1 MSGSSGGCWRCLP
14 RWLLVLILLASGLAL
29 GYGGIVLL
37 MQGGSMYYLLAG
49 IAYLVLAVLVAKR
62 KSCMAL
68 VSLLIFVATFIW
80 ALVDAPE
87 LTFWPL
93 LSRLVVP
100 ALLLM
105 MTFWSGSGYSGVS
118 TGARRFYNWGG
129 AVIFLAL
136 LATLIAAYFP
146 HGEIR
151 NQVAI
156 SENAAAAQVS
166 ARNPADWAFFG
177 RNQHGTRFVPY
188 TQINPDNVRNL
199 QVAWTFHTGRRT
211 SGKAI
216 GVDENTPLQIGD
228 KLYSCTPENLVSA
241 IDADTGKLIWRFDPK
256 ARTAEHVTCR
266 GVGYYDMDKDE
277 SLTAAEKAA
286 YTEPVCRRRIV
297 VSTVDARLF
306 TLDAD
311 KGTLCSGF
319 GNKGYVDLKT
329 YMGPTEN
336 SKRYHPTSVPVM
348 MGHLTVVGGWVRDI
362 VHGEP
367 SGAVRAFDVRD
378 GKLVWTWDIGKP
390 DGLAKPGQNYTLETP
405 NVWTIPTYDKELNQ
419 VYLPTGNGPPDYW
432 GGDRNHIKEKFG
444 AAVVALDAS
453 TGKLRWVRQLI
464 HHDVWDYDLPSQP
477 VLYDVTNDKGQKVPA
492 LIQTTKTGQIFVI
505 DRRNGEFVTKVVER
519 PVPTA
524 PAAEGERLATTQPD
538 SVGMPSIGNETLT
551 EQRMWGIT
559 PFDQL
564 YCRILFKKSVY
575 KGRFTPPGAQPY
587 IEWPSLLGGMNWGGI
602 SIDESRN
609 LMFVNDMRMALRM
622 QLVTREQAK
631 QYKVSTDE
639 VPGFMGT
646 IRPQVAGIYGGVKI
660 DILQSPL
667 GVPCQQPPFGTMS
680 AIDLTTKQLVWQVP
694 LGTVQDTG
702 PLGIKTHQQMPI
714 GMPTLGGP
722 TATAS
727 GLVFFAGTQDY
738 YLRALDAKTGK
749 EVWKARLPVGSV
761 AAPLIYVSPKTGKE
775 YVVISAGGTSHATD
789 VGDYVIAYAL
799 PDKK

>member
-1 MSGSSGGCWRCLP
+1 
-14 RWLLVLILLASGLAL
+14 
-29 GYGGIVLL
+29 
-37 MQGGSMYYLLAG
+37 
-49 IAYLVLAVLVAKR
+49 
-62 KSCMAL
+62 
-68 VSLLIFVATFIW
+68 
-80 ALVDAPE
+80 
-87 LTFWPL
+87 
-93 LSRLVVP
+93 
-100 ALLLM
+100 
-105 MTFWSGSGYSGVS
+105 
-118 TGARRFYNWGG
+118 
-129 AVIFLAL
+129 
-136 LATLIAAYFP
+136 
-146 HGEIR
+146 
-151 NQVAI
+151 
-156 SENAAAAQVS
+156 
-166 ARNPADWAFFG
+166 
-177 RNQHGTRFVPY
+177 
-188 TQINPDNVRNL
+188 
-199 QVAWTFHTGRRT
+199 
-211 SGKAI
+211 
-216 GVDENTPLQIGD
+216 
-228 KLYSCTPENLVSA
+228 
-241 IDADTGKLIWRFDPK
+241 
-256 ARTAEHVTCR
+256 
-266 GVGYYDMDKDE
+266 DMDKDE

-311 KGTLCSGF
+311 KGTLCPGF

-477 VLYDVTNDKGQKVPA
+477 VMYDVTNDKGQKVPA

-524 PAAEGERLATTQPD
+524 PAAEGEHLATTQPD